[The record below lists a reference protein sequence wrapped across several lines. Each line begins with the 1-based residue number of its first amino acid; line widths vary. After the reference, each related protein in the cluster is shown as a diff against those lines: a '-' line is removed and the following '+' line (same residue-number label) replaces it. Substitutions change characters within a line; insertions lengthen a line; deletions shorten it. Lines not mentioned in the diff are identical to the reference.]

1 MERGERSAY
10 EVAILG
16 EKEALHRLDL
26 LASASS
32 ILDATLEDYGR
43 AVLQVAELCV
53 PDFADLCVVEV
64 IGPNGGIQ
72 TAAYRIG
79 HTSGLSVPERW
90 VPVGR
95 AVAPDRR
102 PVLTFANGEEE
113 DNPRAVRERFRAQS
127 LMVAPI
133 TGGGITLGWYV
144 AATGHYRRGFRP
156 SALRVGVELSSRLGA
171 AIQRVLLHREMQAAA
186 REQGRALRRLRRLA
200 TAATNL
206 AGAGSPEAVFRVA
219 CVESCVIQEAD
230 GAIARWWMADGTEVS
245 AQTGEVDLDVAE
257 GAFDAVANRRT
268 ARGEGWV
275 AHPLPTSDPWQQA
288 ALVVFLGTDLA
299 PDEELVLSSLASLI
313 PGRLRT
319 CPADGGGRHA

>member
-1 MERGERSAY
+1 MYSARDGGAPALERGERSAY

-16 EKEALHRLDL
+16 EKEALQRLDL
-26 LASASS
+26 LASASR

-64 IGPNGGIQ
+64 IGPDGGIQ
-72 TAAYRIG
+72 TAAYRVA

-90 VPVGR
+90 VPGR
-95 AVAPDRR
+95 AGRGARPAAGPDLRQRRRRRTIRAPSGSASGPSRSWWR
-102 PVLTFANGEEE
+102 PS
-113 DNPRAVRERFRAQS
+113 P
-127 LMVAPI
+127 
-133 TGGGITLGWYV
+133 GGGITLGWYV

-171 AIQRVLLHREMQAAA
+171 AIQRVLLHREMQASA
-186 REQGRALRRLRRLA
+186 REQSRAVRRLRRLA

-206 AGAGSPEAVFRVA
+206 AGAASPEAVLRVA

-230 GAIARWWMADGTEVS
+230 GAIARWWMADGSVVS

-257 GAFDAVANRRT
+257 TAFDAVANRRT
-268 ARGEGWV
+268 ARGRG
-275 AHPLPTSDPWQQA
+275 
-288 ALVVFLGTDLA
+288 LGRPSRCPPA
-299 PDEELVLSSLASLI
+299 I
-313 PGRLRT
+313 PGSRPPWWSSWART
-319 CPADGGGRHA
+319 SPPTRSWCSARWRR